1 MRPSLRNHTHT
12 CCDLFVVGGK
22 GRRLTAELLCKEMGR
37 KVLVE
42 EHAFEAL
49 VQKIQVFGDNDRLV
63 FLRVFLLRQ
72 QSVTNGRRNYK
83 KSQNAAEI

>member
-1 MRPSLRNHTHT
+1 
-12 CCDLFVVGGK
+12 
-22 GRRLTAELLCKEMGR
+22 MGR